1 MMQLKQYRMQYYEAA
16 QKRHK
21 PSWVLNF
28 WLRLFYV
35 LLCVIISCNMYY
47 NVNML

>member
-1 MMQLKQYRMQYYEAA
+1 MQYYEAVK
-16 QKRHK
+16 KRPK
-21 PSWVLNF
+21 LSLVLNF

-35 LLCVIISCNMYY
+35 LLCVIMLCNMYS